1 MSFRPGTFFGSKQ
14 GDDEWNPTD
23 EGHSPEDVKKSFLD
37 KKRKQPPRKATSCK
51 VARKSPPAT
60 PNNTHKNQEQAEPT
74 RVPVA
79 KLKSTFKK
87 HAYTIC
93 ERKRDLNMLEYFGF
107 SEAFGNLM
115 IDQWVHQ
122 PMQKMSLGGYGTG
135 TSWYLSAHGRDIASP
150 IGWSFNRD
158 RVNMFLFFL
167 RSEKGDWE
175 VKATINKSTG
185 AGEVFSAVERPMLV
199 KPGFVIRV
207 APFVF
212 SVLDNMFA
220 NYLEAK
226 NRTIGRSNSHES
238 DTGSELTSSTAG
250 TSGSDT
256 VGHVARSS
264 NVRMDSSD
272 SKPAAKLGEESRT
285 VYHDVI

>member
-1 MSFRPGTFFGSKQ
+1 
-14 GDDEWNPTD
+14 
-23 EGHSPEDVKKSFLD
+23 
-37 KKRKQPPRKATSCK
+37 
-51 VARKSPPAT
+51 
-60 PNNTHKNQEQAEPT
+60 
-74 RVPVA
+74 
-79 KLKSTFKK
+79 
-87 HAYTIC
+87 
-93 ERKRDLNMLEYFGF
+93 
-107 SEAFGNLM
+107 M

-135 TSWYLSAHGRDIASP
+135 TAWYLSAHGRDIASP
-150 IGWSFNRD
+150 FGSSFNRD
-158 RVNMFLFFL
+158 RDNMFLFFL

-175 VKATINKSTG
+175 MKATINKSTG
-185 AGEVFSAVERPMLV
+185 AGDVISAVERPMLM

-220 NYLEAK
+220 NYLESK
-226 NRTIGRSNSHES
+226 NRTIGRSNSDES